1 MFGYVT
7 LDRKTLCSDDARRYQ
22 AYRRTLA
29 QSLRQR
35 HGPLAQLALSH
46 DLTFLDILLTDVYG
60 DGRKAAP
67 LDPRFSNGFSG
78 YAADM
83 SIALAFHSAQDD
95 WSDDHNYMALAL
107 LHQLRG
113 RYAAVSH
120 RYPRQCLAISHG
132 LQQLQRCEAK
142 KCPDPTVPASYF
154 GQLTADVVSP
164 VKGDCAEALRQLG
177 AGLGEFSYL
186 MDAYDDLQ
194 ADLRA
199 GRYNP
204 LAALAGSPD
213 YEQQCQALLKGAM
226 ARCLAGFEQLDA
238 ARQDT
243 LLCNVLYSGV
253 WQRYRALHAAPASK
267 AVREARLSF
276 FLPHGPRR

>member
-7 LDRKTLCSDDARRYQ
+7 LDRKTLSADDFRRYH

-29 QSLRQR
+29 RALRQR
-35 HGPLAQLALSH
+35 HGPVAQLALSH
-46 DLTFLDILLTDVYG
+46 DLTFLDVLLTDVYG

-67 LDPRFSNGFSG
+67 MDPRFANGFGG
-78 YAADM
+78 YTADM
-83 SIALAFHSAQDD
+83 SVALAFHNAQDD
-95 WSDDHNYMALAL
+95 WDDDHNYMALMAL
-107 LHQLRG
+107 RHLRG

-132 LQQLQRCEAK
+132 LQQLQRCEAQR
-142 KCPDPTVPASYF
+142 CADPTVPAGYF
-154 GQLTADVVSP
+154 GQLTAEVVAP
-164 VKGDCAEALRQLG
+164 IKDARADALRQLG

-194 ADLRA
+194 ADARA

-204 LAALAGSPD
+204 LAALAQSPD
-213 YEQQCQALLKGAM
+213 YEQQCQALLQGAM
-226 ARCLAGFEQLDA
+226 ARCLAGFEQLDTA
-238 ARQDT
+238 CRDT

-253 WQRYRALHAAPASK
+253 WQRYRALRSAPPPKAARDGGPA
-267 AVREARLSF
+267 LL
-276 FLPHGPRR
+276 FLRGMRK